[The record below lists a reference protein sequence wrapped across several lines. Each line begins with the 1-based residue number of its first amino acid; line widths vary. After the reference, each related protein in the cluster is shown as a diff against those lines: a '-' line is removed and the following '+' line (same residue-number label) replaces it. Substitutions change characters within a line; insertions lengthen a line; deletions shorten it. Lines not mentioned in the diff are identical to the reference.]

1 MDRDSLV
8 AAGLYD
14 PEAPDAEDRLA
25 LLDYIQGGGA
35 TIEEMVE
42 AAGEGN
48 LTSLVLDLR
57 LSRGALSAVDLAS
70 RSGMPLEDVLETY
83 RLLGVSVPDP
93 SEQMFAERE
102 VRLFEMLGLGAV
114 SLPEGMT
121 DEILRAIGSAL
132 TIVAESAV
140 SAFVGSVEDLLQ
152 HGSQRTRAEV
162 TTATGD
168 LGLELG
174 DMMGPLLR
182 HHLWSAVRRQRAAMA
197 TVVDRSESELS
208 IGFVDLVGFT
218 PATAAMGSVEL
229 LAFMRNFHSRT
240 YDVVTRSG
248 GRVVKH
254 IGDEIMFTSGDPAGG
269 CEIALALIEA
279 FDDADSLP
287 RGGLAHGLVVARHGD
302 FYGPMVNLAAR
313 LTDIAVT
320 GEVLADAALASVPT
334 GDQFEFEPAG
344 RRQLKGFAGPVS
356 VVSVHRAQR

>member
-1 MDRDSLV
+1 MESDSLV

-14 PEAPDAEDRLA
+14 PHAPDAVDRLA
-25 LLDYIQGGGA
+25 LLDYIRLSGA
-35 TIEEMVE
+35 TIDEMVE
-42 AAGEGN
+42 ADRYGN

-57 LSRGALSAVDLAS
+57 LRQGELSAVELAS
-70 RSGMPLEDVLETY
+70 RSATALDGVLETY
-83 RLLGVSVPDP
+83 RLLGVAVPDP
-93 SEQMFAERE
+93 DERMFGDRE
-102 VRLFEMLGLGAV
+102 VRLFEMLGLGTV

-121 DEILRAIGSAL
+121 DEILRSIGSAL

-140 SAFVGSVEDLLQ
+140 SAFVGSVEGLLQ
-152 HGSQRTRAEV
+152 QGSQRTRAEI

-174 DMMGPLLR
+174 ELMGPLLR

-197 TVVDRSESELS
+197 TVVDRSESEVS

-218 PATAAMGSVEL
+218 PATAAMGSAEL
-229 LAFMRNFHSRT
+229 LAFMRTFHSRT

-269 CEIALALIEA
+269 CQIALALIEA

-287 RGGLAHGLVVARHGD
+287 RGGLGYGMVVARHGD

-313 LTDIAVT
+313 LTDIAVP
-320 GEVLADAALASVPT
+320 GEVLADAALASVAA
-334 GDQFEFEPAG
+334 GDRFEFEPAG
-344 RRQLKGFAGPVS
+344 RRQLKGFADPVS
-356 VVSVHRAQR
+356 VVSVRRSR